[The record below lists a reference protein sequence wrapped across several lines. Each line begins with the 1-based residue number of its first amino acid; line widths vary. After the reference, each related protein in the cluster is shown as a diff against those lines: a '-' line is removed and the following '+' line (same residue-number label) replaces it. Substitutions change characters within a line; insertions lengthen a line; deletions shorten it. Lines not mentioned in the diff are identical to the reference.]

1 MTELFSPDDFLLL
14 AVVCFTSIF
23 VFMFN
28 YRHDNTTI
36 GAINKDDK
44 GGHEFRLVFL
54 DLCINIGMAF
64 TGFLLVTLVFSS
76 VPQLGPY
83 QGFKYPVAFLFSLT
97 ANVSIPIV
105 LKWFA
110 DQLSKKIIKLK

>member
-1 MTELFSPDDFLLL
+1 MTELFSPDDLLLL
-14 AVVCFTSIF
+14 AWSGSSIF

-36 GAINKDDK
+36 GNINKDDD
-44 GGHEFRLVFL
+44 GGHDYRLVFL
-54 DLCINIGMAF
+54 DLLINIGMAF

-83 QGFKYPVAFLFSLT
+83 QGFKYPVAVF
-97 ANVSIPIV
+97 V
-105 LKWFA
+105 LPNCQCLDTDCVKWFA

>member
-1 MTELFSPDDFLLL
+1 
-14 AVVCFTSIF
+14 
-23 VFMFN
+23 MFN

-36 GAINKDDK
+36 GGNINKDED
-44 GGHEFRLVFL
+44 GGHDYRLVFL
-54 DLCINIGMAF
+54 DLLINIGMAF

-105 LKWFA
+105 LKWFVI
-110 DQLSKKIIKLK
+110 SYRRK

>member
-1 MTELFSPDDFLLL
+1 MTELFSPDYLLLL
-14 AVVCFTSIF
+14 AVVCFASIF

-44 GGHEFRLVFL
+44 GGHDFRLVFL